1 MGVLLSRWEAI
12 ALAPQEDGPGR
23 FVQRRYIRGTGQAIQ
38 VLETSGDAGD
48 QKASVIMHGLENLN
62 PIEETPGKTWYK
74 FFPSVEFGKRETFQ
88 YPIPYSDEFCQLY
101 SERVIDFCQA
111 ARYFSGAAKFL
122 TARPEPSIDNT
133 ELARTQALEAMN
145 LLRRS
150 VTSILDLD
158 EAGAPY
164 VFWEAPSLFASFAE
178 MYVQDLL
185 FGRPALI
192 CTCCGMPFVSSAY
205 QAQYCSLGCRYR
217 KQKRR
222 LRRQMKEAKNLFAQG
237 QSIVA
242 IATAL
247 GQEQDIV
254 ARWLRGL

>member
-1 MGVLLSRWEAI
+1 M
-12 ALAPQEDGPGR
+12 
-23 FVQRRYIRGTGQAIQ
+23 
-38 VLETSGDAGD
+38 
-48 QKASVIMHGLENLN
+48 
-62 PIEETPGKTWYK
+62 
-74 FFPSVEFGKRETFQ
+74 
-88 YPIPYSDEFCQLY
+88 PYSDEFCHLY

-122 TARPEPSIDNT
+122 TARPQPTDANP
-133 ELARTQALEAMN
+133 ELARTQALQAMN

-164 VFWEAPSLFASFAE
+164 VFWEAPSLLASFAE
-178 MYVQDLL
+178 MNVQDVL

-217 KQKRR
+217 EQKRR
-222 LRRQMKEAKNLFAQG
+222 LRQQMKEARNLHAQG
-237 QSIVA
+237 QSVIKIASMLGQRKGIVA
-242 IATAL
+242 
-247 GQEQDIV
+247 G
-254 ARWLRGL
+254 WLRKR